1 VTQPG
6 DASADASAG
15 TVARAR
21 AWLGV
26 DPDPTTRAELIDLLA
41 VGGSELEM
49 RFGSRLAFGTA
60 GLRGALGAGPT
71 RMNRVLV
78 RMTAAGMARRV
89 VAGGGATIVVAHDAR
104 HNSAVFADDTARVA
118 AAHGLSV
125 HVVRGP
131 HPTPVL
137 AFAVRRLGADAGV
150 MVTASHNPRADNGFK
165 VYWADGAQIVS
176 PIDVDIEA
184 EIDAVGLISDHDLV
198 PADDP
203 RISTTGD
210 DLIVDY
216 VESAV
221 GVLTGDTSRD
231 LDVVYTPVH
240 GVGREVFMRAF
251 AVAGFGEPAVVPE
264 QGDPDPDFPTAA
276 FPNPEEPGV
285 LNLAVELADERG
297 ADLVIAND
305 PDADRLAIVVPTGDG
320 WHALTGDEIGGLL
333 AEHVL
338 SAGSGSDRLVAT
350 TVVSSRL
357 LSKIAA
363 HHGVEFEE
371 TLTGFKWIMRPA
383 IERTDLRFAF
393 GYEEALGYCV
403 GDEVRDKDG
412 IRAGLAFAE
421 LAAEAKAGGSSVPA
435 LLDDL
440 HRRHGVHHSG
450 QRSFRFEGPDGSE
463 TMAALMAGMR
473 AGPPS
478 MIGELA
484 VVSITDL
491 LGPDTGLPPTDA
503 IILELS
509 GRTRLVLRPSGTEP
523 KLKLYGETVVEV
535 IDEDEV
541 DGLDA
546 ARAIAVDRLDRSLD
560 AAAALLGEQPSVTS
574 GTLDL

>member
-1 VTQPG
+1 MTLSGEAAVGPP
-6 DASADASAG
+6 ADTS
-15 TVARAR
+15 ARAR
-21 AWLGV
+21 AWLDV
-26 DPDPTTRAELIDLLA
+26 DPDPATRDELIDLLA
-41 VGGSELEM
+41 EGGPELEM

-78 RMTAAGMARRV
+78 RMAAAGVARRV
-89 VAGGGATIVVAHDAR
+89 VAAGGTDMVVAHDAR

-176 PIDVDIEA
+176 PIDVEIA
-184 EIDAVGLISDHDLV
+184 VEIDAVGLVRDDDLA
-198 PADDP
+198 PTDDP
-203 RISTTGD
+203 RISVSGD
-210 DLIVDY
+210 DLIFDY
-216 VESAV
+216 VESV
-221 GVLTGDTSRD
+221 VVVLAGDTSRD
-231 LDVVYTPVH
+231 LNVVYTPVH
-240 GVGREVFMRAF
+240 GVGREVFVRAF
-251 AVAGFGEPAVVPE
+251 VKAGFPMPVVVPE
-264 QGDPDPDFPTAA
+264 QGDPDPDFPTAT

-285 LNLAVELADERG
+285 LDLAVGLARRRG

-305 PDADRLAIVVPTGDG
+305 PDADRLAIVVPAGDD
-320 WHALTGDEIGGLL
+320 WQALTGDEIGCLL

-338 SAGSGSDRLVAT
+338 SAGSGADRLVAT

-363 HHGVEFEE
+363 HHGVVFEE
-371 TLTGFKWIMRPA
+371 TLTGFKWIVRPA
-383 IERTDLRFAF
+383 IERTDLRFVF

-412 IRAGLAFAE
+412 IRAGLVFAE
-421 LAAEAKAGGSSVPA
+421 LAAEAKADGSSVLA

-440 HRRHGVHHSG
+440 HRRHGVHRSG
-450 QRSFRFEGPDGSE
+450 QRSFRFEGPNGSGA
-463 TMAALMAGMR
+463 MAAVMAAIR
-473 AGPPS
+473 ADPPS
-478 MIGELA
+478 IIGELA

-503 IILELS
+503 IVVELS

-523 KLKLYGETVVEV
+523 KLKLYGEVVVEV
-535 IDEDEV
+535 VDDDL
-541 DGLDA
+541 DGLAA
-546 ARAIAVDRLDRSLD
+546 ARGVASDRLDRSLD
-560 AAAALLGEQPSVTS
+560 AAAVLLDAQPHITS
-574 GTLDL
+574 GTLDP